1 MSRKRHRAQAKNV
14 VVPLA
19 GTRGYPEEQDD
30 DSDEDEEE
38 YEPHPRQYRRRRQD
52 EEEDK
57 RPQRRRG
64 SWPCLL
70 KGCVVGILIVVLL
83 AVVFVIAG
91 NGSNPVPVPG
101 GSNGGVSN
109 SSTYMQQSQQTLQLA
124 TIAQIQVYNQV
135 GDISISVDP
144 GAVVATVTTVKKV
157 KAGSSSDALKEFGR
171 ISVQVQADSSTNAMT
186 VSVILPAT
194 GSSILSQNSD
204 AVDVTITLPPGVVKS
219 TGVPLTL
226 NVDTSVGNVLVNGL
240 NGMLGVKDR
249 FGNVTV
255 RHSTLADG
263 SHLATSTGDVVFDG
277 ALDTTGG
284 ANPQP
289 MFKIQTEKGNVDI
302 SLPATTNV
310 FLDANVNVGSIK
322 SDFAIKVTSTGG
334 SPSYY
339 GPLISSAPTSSAVLV
354 LDVST
359 GDIDLHQA

>member
-1 MSRKRHRAQAKNV
+1 MSRDRHRAQEDWD
-14 VVPLA
+14 
-19 GTRGYPEEQDD
+19 EEQDD
-30 DSDEDEEE
+30 NSDEDDEE
-38 YEPHPRQYRRRRQD
+38 YEAHPRQHRRRRQD
-52 EEEDK
+52 EQ
-57 RPQRRRG
+57 PQRRRG

-70 KGCVVGILIVVLL
+70 KGCVGGILIVVLL
-83 AVVFVIAG
+83 TVVFVIAG

-101 GSNGGVSN
+101 GSIGGVSN
-109 SSTYMQQSQQTLQLA
+109 SSTYIQQSQQTLQLA
-124 TIAQIQVYNQV
+124 TIAQIQIYNQV

-144 GAVVATVTTVKKV
+144 GASVATVTTVKKV
-157 KAGSSSDALKEFGR
+157 KAGSNSEAQKEFGR
-171 ISVQVQADSSTNAMT
+171 VSVQVQADSLTNTVT
-186 VSVILPAT
+186 VSVILPDT

-204 AVDVTITLPPGVVKS
+204 AVDVTITLPPGVVKN

-226 NVDTSVGNVLVNGL
+226 NADTSVGNVLVDGL
-240 NGMLGVKDR
+240 NGMLVVKDS

-263 SHLATSTGDVVFDG
+263 SHLETGTGDVVFDG
-277 ALDTTGG
+277 VLDTTGS

-289 MFKIQTEKGNVDI
+289 MFKIQAEKGNVDI

-310 FLDANVNVGSIK
+310 ILDANVNVGSIK

-339 GPLISSAPTSSAVLV
+339 GPLISSATTSSAVLV

-359 GDIDLHQA
+359 GDIDLHQV